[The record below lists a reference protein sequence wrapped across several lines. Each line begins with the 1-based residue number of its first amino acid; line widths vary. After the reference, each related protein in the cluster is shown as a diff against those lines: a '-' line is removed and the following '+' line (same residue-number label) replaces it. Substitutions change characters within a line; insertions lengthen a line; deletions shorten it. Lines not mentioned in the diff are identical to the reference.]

1 MSDTPRVQ
9 PFYCPY
15 CGEQDLRPSAT
26 TGWHCPIC
34 DRRFELSF
42 LGLGAEEAGSSS
54 EAVAPD
60 LGFAERSGD
69 RREHG

>member
-9 PFYCPY
+9 PFSCPY

-26 TGWHCPIC
+26 TGWHCRVC
-34 DRRFELSF
+34 DRRFELTF
-42 LGLGAEEAGSSS
+42 LGLGGEEEGSIS
-54 EAVAPD
+54 EGGPPD
-60 LGFAERSGD
+60 RGFAERSGD